1 MEGRYRGR
9 SYDIRRSPSSEF
21 IRHSCPSGEYAGP
34 NGDVTLK
41 YQDRRINA
49 KDIMQIMTAGI
60 KYGADLVVV
69 CEGREET
76 EALRAMISVIENGL
90 GE

>member
-1 MEGRYRGR
+1 M
-9 SYDIRRSPSSEF
+9 I
-21 IRHSCPSGEYAGP
+21 SGEVRVRNSSGLHARPASMLVRMASGFP
-34 NGDVTLK
+34 CDVTLK
-41 YQDRRINA
+41 YQDSRINA
-49 KDIMQIMTAGI
+49 KDIMQVMTAGI